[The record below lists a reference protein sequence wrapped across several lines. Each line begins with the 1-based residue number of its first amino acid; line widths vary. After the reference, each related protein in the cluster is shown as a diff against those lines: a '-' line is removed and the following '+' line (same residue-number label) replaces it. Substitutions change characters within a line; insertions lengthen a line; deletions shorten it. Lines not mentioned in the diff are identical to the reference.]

1 MVNFI
6 VSAILWFTVVYFYN
20 ILSYIEYTEIKKHL
34 SSSFRNIK
42 TRALKELLQVIA
54 CYISLL
60 FCAAYAI
67 FYWNIFSLVK
77 LYIILALILYSIY
90 RNYNFRWLNKLFDF
104 TVYNKYREQKIKMF
118 WGIGIAC
125 LVIGA
130 LSVWL

>member
-6 VSAILWFTVVYFYN
+6 VSAILWITVIYFYN
-20 ILSYIEYTEIKKHL
+20 ILTYINYREIKRDFLSPVRSIKRLALSHL
-34 SSSFRNIK
+34 FK
-42 TRALKELLQVIA
+42 VIA

-60 FCAAYAI
+60 FCATYAI